1 MSASEDIKSGIL
13 NWDVENDFKMFINR
27 QEPGV
32 ACRPI
37 PDRFLDASEYIKAFR
52 APALMEVKASIL
64 QELIADTSVTIP
76 VYVSIPSRGD
86 QSNAKRPK
94 SETIDIQVKFV
105 EYQNSPVSVDTLC
118 VLKASTKSTD
128 PPKVLAITLPSRSA
142 GTMLNLRIHE
152 ASCDFLCDPK
162 STYYL
167 QPITSLVTSTR
178 EFEALCSIDNLYLR
192 DEILLGMANATVVP
206 KSALPV
212 NERPVPEMLMDA
224 LGQRLNLSQMD
235 VIDDLSA
242 PNDVAKRQKIF
253 LIRGPPGS
261 GKTMTLNAILN
272 AIHVQQYN
280 RYYDAIAEAVRN
292 GRISNDERTWLDITK
307 VSKPRIIVCAP
318 SNVAIDNI
326 ILRILSEKFLDGD
339 CRQYVPR
346 IVRIGKGSENNRDVG
361 KLALSRLVE
370 KLISKPG
377 NEIVQ
382 KIGKLENLRSEFC
395 HGVLV
400 QVTKL
405 RCMIGGTPHV
415 FRQGFET
422 RVAVTSEG
430 LFAPYWVD
438 HSTKTTTNTLPSPAS
453 PDEPTCGPL
462 DQMPEYIIYAKELMK
477 FLELW
482 ETTHWKLQ
490 RYRLVHTFLQE
501 SVSSS
506 GQPTFLAEKF
516 QLQHN
521 LETLLMNQA
530 SIVCG
535 TLNSSGL
542 PQVKESSPFHTCV
555 VDEAAQSVELSTLI
569 PLRLSIKQLVL
580 VGDPQQL
587 PATVIGKRESL
598 GNYER
603 SLFERLE
610 LCGVPVHTLSVQYR
624 MHPAISHF
632 PRHVFYQGILQ
643 DAPSVVAQK
652 LPFFSQPPY
661 EINPFVF
668 LNLLG
673 GRDMVSATTQSRSN
687 PDEAA
692 ICVSLFF
699 ALSKIAEAHKIDLT
713 NRVGII
719 APYTDQVKL
728 LKSHFQAA
736 KIDISNIEIA
746 SIDSFQG
753 KEKDIIIVS
762 TVRACPETNSVGF
775 LSDMRRM
782 NVAITRAKIGLFIV
796 GRADTLSLNPTW
808 ALLVDNAKRTRNA
821 YMEIASPKDDV
832 YTQMTHQIFVKN
844 SPQVDPLYP
853 ALH

>member
-1 MSASEDIKSGIL
+1 MASDYNAVL
-13 NWDVENDFKMFINR
+13 NKQD
-27 QEPGV
+27 PGES
-32 ACRPI
+32 CRPL
-37 PDRFLDASEYIKAFR
+37 PDRFLDESDYVKAFR
-52 APALMEVKASIL
+52 DPALMELKASIL
-64 QELIADTSVTIP
+64 NSYMVDSTSMIP
-76 VYVSIPSRGD
+76 VTVQLPKRTD
-86 QSNAKRPK
+86 QTKSKRSNP
-94 SETIDIQVKFV
+94 EPVDIQVKLID
-105 EYQNSPVSVDTLC
+105 YKGPQTAADTLC
-118 VLKASTKSTD
+118 VIRSSTKPSEM
-128 PPKVLAITLPSRSA
+128 PKILAIVLPGRSGGTTLNIRVLDSSLA
-142 GTMLNLRIHE
+142 YLSDANW
-152 ASCDFLCDPK
+152 
-162 STYYL
+162 TYYL
-167 QPITSLVTSTR
+167 QPVSSLVSSAR
-178 EFEALCSIDNLYLR
+178 EIEALYSVKEMPLR
-192 DEILLGMANATVVP
+192 DEILLGMSNATIVE
-206 KSALPV
+206 KSAPPV
-212 NERPVPEMLMDA
+212 AERPVPELLMDA

-242 PNDVAKRQKIF
+242 SNDVVRKPKIF

-280 RYYDAIAEAVRN
+280 RYYDAIAEAVRV
-292 GRISNDERTWLDITK
+292 GRISNDQRSWLDITK
-307 VSKPRIIVCAP
+307 ISKPRIIVCAP

-326 ILRILSEKFLDGD
+326 ILRILSEKFLDGE

-346 IVRIGKGSENNRDVG
+346 IVRIGKGSENNAEVA
-361 KLALSRLVE
+361 KLALSRLVD
-370 KLISKPG
+370 KLVSKPG
-377 NEIVQ
+377 KEIVE
-382 KIGKLENLRSEFC
+382 KIAKLENQLAEYC

-405 RCMIGGTPHV
+405 RCMIGGTPHL
-415 FRQGFET
+415 FSAGIET
-422 RVAVTSEG
+422 RVSTTPEG
-430 LFAPYWVD
+430 LFTPYWAD
-438 HSTKTTTNTLPSPAS
+438 HRTKTTSNTLPPPAAAG
-453 PDEPTCGPL
+453 EPTCAPL
-462 DQMPEYIIYAKELMK
+462 DQMPEYLLYVRELMK

-490 RYRLVHTFLQE
+490 RYRLVHIFLQE
-501 SVSSS
+501 SSSTS
-506 GQPTFLAEKF
+506 GQPNSMAEKY
-516 QLQHN
+516 QLQHS

-542 PQVKESSPFHTCV
+542 PQVRDSSPFHTCV

-569 PLRLSIKQLVL
+569 PLRLGVKQLVL

-610 LCGVPVHTLSVQYR
+610 VCGVPVHTLSVQYR

-652 LPFFSQPPY
+652 LPFFASPPY

-668 LNLLG
+668 VNIVG
-673 GRDMVSATTQSRSN
+673 SRDMVSASTQSRSN
-687 PDEAA
+687 PDEAK
-692 ICVSLFF
+692 ICVSLYS
-699 ALSKIAEAHKIDLT
+699 ALAQMAQANKISLAG
-713 NRVGII
+713 RVGVIS
-719 APYTDQVKL
+719 PYSDQVRL
-728 LKSHFQAA
+728 LKNEFEAA
-736 KIDISNIEIA
+736 KFDAEIA

-762 TVRACPETNSVGF
+762 TVRACPESNSVGF

-796 GRADTLSLNPTW
+796 GRADTLSVNPTW
-808 ALLVDNAKRTRNA
+808 ALLVDNARRTRNA
-821 YMEIASPKDDV
+821 YVELQSANDDV
-832 YTQMTHQIFVKN
+832 FTEFTRQIFTKPALV
-844 SPQVDPLYP
+844 PGPPGTEQLYP
-853 ALH
+853 QLH

>member
-1 MSASEDIKSGIL
+1 MSASQDLREEILRWDIGTDYKTFLSRQ
-13 NWDVENDFKMFINR
+13 DFG
-27 QEPGV
+27 E
-32 ACRPI
+32 ACRPL
-37 PDRFLDASEYIKAFR
+37 PDRFLDESEYIKSFR
-52 APALMEVKASIL
+52 NPALMELKASIL
-64 QELIADTSVTIP
+64 STYMVESTTTIP
-76 VYVSIPSRGD
+76 VSVHLPKQADRTKS
-86 QSNAKRPK
+86 KKMK
-94 SETIDIQVKFV
+94 SETIDIQVRMV
-105 EYQNSPVSVDTLC
+105 ETQTASVAVDTLC
-118 VLKASTKSTD
+118 VIRNSNKSSEL
-128 PPKVLAITLPSRSA
+128 PKILAIVLPGRS
-142 GTMLNLRIHE
+142 GGNSLNLRVLDSFVHDL
-152 ASCDFLCDPK
+152 SDP
-162 STYYL
+162 SWTYYL
-167 QPITSLVTSTR
+167 QPVSSLVSAAR
-178 EFEALCSIDNLYLR
+178 EIEALHSIGNLPLR
-192 DEILLGMANATVVP
+192 DEILLGMSNATIVE
-206 KSALPV
+206 KSAPPV
-212 NERPVPEMLMDA
+212 NERPVPELVMDA

-242 PNDVAKRQKIF
+242 SNDVSRKPKIF

-292 GRISNDERTWLDITK
+292 GRISNDQRTWLDITK
-307 VSKPRIIVCAP
+307 ISKPRIIVCAP

-326 ILRILSEKFLDGD
+326 ILRISSEKFLDGE

-346 IVRIGKGSENNRDVG
+346 IVRIGKGSENNPEVA
-361 KLALSRLVE
+361 KLALSRLVD
-370 KLISKPG
+370 KLVSKPG
-377 NEIVQ
+377 KEIVE
-382 KIGKLENLRSEFC
+382 KIAKLELVLSEYC

-415 FRQGFET
+415 FRAGIET
-422 RVAVTSEG
+422 RVHTTPDG
-430 LFAPYWVD
+430 LFSPYWAD
-438 HSTKTTTNTLPSPAS
+438 HTAKTTSNTLPLPALAG
-453 PDEPTCGPL
+453 EPICAPV
-462 DQMPEYIIYAKELMK
+462 DQMPEYLLYARELMK

-490 RYRLVHTFLQE
+490 RYRLVHMYQQE
-501 SVSSS
+501 SAAASSS
-506 GQPTFLAEKF
+506 GQSFAEKY

-542 PQVKESSPFHTCV
+542 PQVRDSSPFHTCV

-569 PLRLSIKQLVL
+569 PLRLGVRQLVL

-610 LCGVPVHTLSVQYR
+610 VCGVPVHTLSVQYR

-652 LPFFSQPPY
+652 PPFFAAPPY
-661 EINPFVF
+661 EINPFMFINIV
-668 LNLLG
+668 G
-673 GRDMVSATTQSRSN
+673 GRDSVSASTQSRSN
-687 PDEAA
+687 PDEAK
-692 ICVSLFF
+692 ICVSLYS
-699 ALSKIAEAHKIDLT
+699 ALAKMAEANNINLT
-713 NRVGII
+713 GRVGII
-719 APYTDQVKL
+719 SPYADQVRL
-728 LKSHFQAA
+728 LRSEFEAA
-736 KIDISNIEIA
+736 KYDAEVA
-746 SIDSFQG
+746 SIDSYQG

-796 GRADTLSLNPTW
+796 GRADTLSINPTW
-808 ALLVDNAKRTRNA
+808 SLLVDNARRTRNA
-821 YMEIASPKDDV
+821 YLELQSSSDDV
-832 YTQMTHQIFVKN
+832 LTQLTRQIFTKAVTP
-844 SPQVDPLYP
+844 PQVESLYP
-853 ALH
+853 QLH